1 MKYLSLVVISFGV
14 FMLNFAFV
22 QQIFAEGN
30 IRIAQETDSQKKIRE
45 VKEAAKGLS
54 QLPSTSPQAIIGRGI
69 QILMMFMGAIMFLLV
84 VYAGVLWMTAQ
95 GNTEKIGTAKNIMI
109 WTSLGVVAML
119 TSYIVISFIFS
130 RVSGA

>member
-1 MKYLSLVVISFGV
+1 
-14 FMLNFAFV
+14 MLNFAFV